1 MRFKIKVNENTKHQ
15 EICTSVRW
23 SINNEAYSLSD
34 DNTILKWDP
43 NSLEVSY
50 ILIISVPNLSIW
62 RVLVL
67 ISISYQ
73 DNVD

>member
-1 MRFKIKVNENTKHQ
+1 MRFKIKVNENTKHL

-43 NSLEVSY
+43 NSLEVII
-50 ILIISVPNLSIW
+50 ILIFSIPSLLILKG
-62 RVLVL
+62 LVL
-67 ISISYQ
+67 TLISYL

>member
-1 MRFKIKVNENTKHQ
+1 MRFKIKVNENTKHL

-43 NSLEVSY
+43 NSLEVSFKY
-50 ILIISVPNLSIW
+50 NFSVPSL
-62 RVLVL
+62 LT
-67 ISISYQ
+67 
-73 DNVD
+73 

>member
-1 MRFKIKVNENTKHQ
+1 MRFKIKVNENTKHL

-43 NSLEVSY
+43 NSLEVSFLHY
-50 ILIISVPNLSIW
+50 FSVPSSLT
-62 RVLVL
+62 
-67 ISISYQ
+67 
-73 DNVD
+73 